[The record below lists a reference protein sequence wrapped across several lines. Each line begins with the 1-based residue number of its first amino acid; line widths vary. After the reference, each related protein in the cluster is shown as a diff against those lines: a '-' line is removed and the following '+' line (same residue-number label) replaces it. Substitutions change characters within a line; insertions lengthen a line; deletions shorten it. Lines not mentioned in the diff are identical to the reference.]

1 MVYMGEYNFPF
12 NFVQIVQS
20 DRSKQEVTCTKPFA
34 AIDKTA
40 HKLLEMPPRRRDL
53 NHARWG
59 HVFLTPSIIPD

>member
-12 NFVQIVQS
+12 NFVPIVLS

-34 AIDKTA
+34 ALVKTA

-53 NHARWG
+53 NHAR
-59 HVFLTPSIIPD
+59 